1 MAKLEGTLLPL
12 WSRYVAPAGL
22 AQCTGLQP
30 YLQPGFNPSTAVPF
44 PRGNVTFLVYHC
56 RCSMQMKRLC
66 MHPVLLKWDHIIH
79 SLLHLAFLMYLE
91 NNFLSE
97 HLDLLHYF

>member
-1 MAKLEGTLLPL
+1 MWLQL
-12 WSRYVAPAGL
+12 GL
-22 AQCTGLQP
+22 HSAQAYNHTGSLALNLQ
-30 YLQPGFNPSTAVPF
+30 LQFHSPEVTT
-44 PRGNVTFLVYHC
+44 VTFLVYHF
-56 RCSMQMKRLC
+56 RCSMQMKHLC

-97 HLDLLHYF
+97 HLDLLDYF